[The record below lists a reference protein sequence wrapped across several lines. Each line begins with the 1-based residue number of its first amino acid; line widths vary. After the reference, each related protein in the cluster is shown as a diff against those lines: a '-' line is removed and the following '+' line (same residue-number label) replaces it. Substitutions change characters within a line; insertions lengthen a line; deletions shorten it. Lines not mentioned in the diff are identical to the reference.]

1 MKKFPDFVAPTKV
14 AYLPDRGPT
23 LHLRRCILQSVDD
36 PTLEWTFDKEE
47 VRLGSM
53 EDNDIVLGDDT
64 VSRYHCKI
72 VQEDSGYLLLDNRS
86 TNGTFINKV
95 RVREAFLKPGSVLSV
110 GQSQLRFNAREEEVQ
125 IVPSR
130 SDRCAGLIGGNPRMR
145 EIYAIIEKIAPTAT
159 TVVIDGE
166 TGTGKEVVA
175 QAIHSLSPRAR
186 NELVVF
192 DCGAVPPN
200 LIESELFGH
209 EKGSFTG
216 AMMTRSGLFE
226 QADGGTLFLDE
237 LGELP
242 LDLQPKLLRALEN
255 REVRRVGGAK
265 ASKVDVRI
273 IAATN
278 RNLEDEVRAGRFRQ
292 DLFYRLSVVRL
303 HLPSLRERADDIPL
317 LVQHFL
323 DTGAFNRHGAVP
335 VRSIAPDA
343 ITALQAYPWPG
354 NVRELVNV
362 IERAVSFC
370 SDGQVELSDLPDY
383 IRSARPRT
391 HDTGAMRTVRRGS
404 TSGGHTTGTSPV
416 VAPTATPPM
425 ATPVAPDVLFAEGV
439 TFKDA
444 KERWV
449 ASFERDYI
457 LQTLRRNTG
466 NISHAARAADIDRK
480 YFRKLM
486 KKYDIEAAGVDEDPD
501 TE

>member
-1 MKKFPDFVAPTKV
+1 MKKFPDFVPPTKV
-14 AYLPDRGPT
+14 SYMDRGPT
-23 LHLRRCILQSVDD
+23 LHLRRCILQAVDD
-36 PTLEWTFDKEE
+36 PSMEWTFDKEE
-47 VRLGSM
+47 IRIGSM
-53 EDNDIVLGDDT
+53 DDNDVVLNDDT
-64 VSRYHCKI
+64 VSRYHCRI
-72 VQEDSGYLLLDNRS
+72 IQDDTGYVLVDNRS

-95 RVREAFLKPGSVLSV
+95 RIREGFLKPGCIVAV
-110 GQSQLRFNAREEEVQ
+110 GQSQVKFNAREEEVQ

-130 SDRCAGLIGGNPRMR
+130 SDRCAGLIGGNARMR
-145 EIYAIIEKIAPTAT
+145 EIYSIIEKIAPTAT

-175 QAIHSLSPRAR
+175 QAIHSLSPRSR
-186 NELVVF
+186 NDLVVF

-216 AMMTRSGLFE
+216 AVMTRQGLFE

-242 LDLQPKLLRALEN
+242 IDLQPKLLRALEQ
-255 REVRRVGGAK
+255 REVRRVGSTK
-265 ASKVDVRI
+265 AAKVDVRI

-317 LVQHFL
+317 LVQHFF
-323 DTGAFNRHGAVP
+323 DTGSYNRGP
-335 VRSIAPDA
+335 NGQPKVRRIARDA
-343 ITALQAYPWPG
+343 MTALQNYPWPG

-362 IERAVSFC
+362 VERAVSFC
-370 SDGQVELSDLPDY
+370 DGEQLEASDLPDY
-383 IRSARPRT
+383 VRSARASSSSGA
-391 HDTGAMRTVRRGS
+391 TGKHPTVKRPQTAPAGN
-404 TSGGHTTGTSPV
+404 PV
-416 VAPTATPPM
+416 VSMDPNAPAPAPPE
-425 ATPVAPDVLFAEGV
+425 ALLGEGV

-457 LQTLRRNTG
+457 LQMLRRNNG

-486 KKYDIEAAGVDEDPD
+486 KKYDIEAAGVDDEPD
-501 TE
+501 AE

>member
-1 MKKFPDFVAPTKV
+1 MKKFPDFIPPTKV
-14 AYLPDRGPT
+14 SYLTDRNLPT
-23 LHLRRCILQSVDD
+23 IHLRRCFLQSVDD
-36 PTLEWTFDKEE
+36 PTQEWAFDKEE
-47 VRLGSM
+47 IRLGSM
-53 EDNDIVLGDDT
+53 EDNDVVLNDDT
-64 VSRYHCKI
+64 VSRYHCRI
-72 VQEDSGYLLLDNRS
+72 SQDETGYVLHDQRS

-95 RVREAFLKPGSVLSV
+95 RVREAFLKPGCIVSV
-110 GQSQLRFNAREEEVQ
+110 GQSQLKFNAREEEVQ

-130 SDRCAGLIGGNPRMR
+130 ADRCAGLIGGNARMR
-145 EIYAIIEKIAPTAT
+145 EIYSIIEKIAPTAT

-175 QAIHSLSPRAR
+175 QAIHSLSPRQR

-216 AMMTRSGLFE
+216 AVMTRAGLFE

-242 LDLQPKLLRALEN
+242 LDLQPKLLRVLEQ

-265 ASKVDVRI
+265 SQKVDVRI

-303 HLPSLRERADDIPL
+303 HIPSLKARLDDIPL
-317 LVQHFL
+317 LVHHFL
-323 DTGAFNRHGAVP
+323 EHGSYNKAPDGVKLR
-335 VRSIAPDA
+335 VRRIAPA
-343 ITALQAYPWPG
+343 AMTALQNYPWPG

-362 IERAVSFC
+362 IERSVSFAT
-370 SDGQVELSDLPDY
+370 DEELELGDLPDY
-383 IRSARPRT
+383 IRSAKI
-391 HDTGAMRTVRRGS
+391 
-404 TSGGHTTGTSPV
+404 
-416 VAPTATPPM
+416 APPQEKR
-425 ATPVAPDVLFAEGV
+425 PVAKRAGTLDGATVPMDPNAPSPRAPEELMGEGV

-449 ASFERDYI
+449 AAFERDYI
-457 LQTLRRNTG
+457 LQLLRRNTG

-486 KKYDIEAAGVDEDPD
+486 KKYDIEAAGADDDVPDE
-501 TE
+501 